1 MNVSLPGICFSSFT
15 SNERLVK
22 EITIAQ
28 QMNSFV
34 VEVIFLYVAPV
45 EVNKNE
51 DQRTVIR
58 FFAVSSF
65 L

>member
-1 MNVSLPGICFSSFT
+1 
-15 SNERLVK
+15 
-22 EITIAQ
+22 
-28 QMNSFV
+28 MNSFV